1 MENRSQRKKNIDI
14 LEDIQLALKGLLNET
29 DQLKQDV
36 RYIKTYMEMKDKV
49 KQDHEQLKLKPKEPI
64 ETGWIGWR
72 MF

>member
-36 RYIKTYMEMKDKV
+36 RYIKSQMQMKDKV
-49 KQDHEQLKLKPKEPI
+49 RKDLQELKQNQLLDKGSS
-64 ETGWIGWR
+64 GWFW
-72 MF
+72 